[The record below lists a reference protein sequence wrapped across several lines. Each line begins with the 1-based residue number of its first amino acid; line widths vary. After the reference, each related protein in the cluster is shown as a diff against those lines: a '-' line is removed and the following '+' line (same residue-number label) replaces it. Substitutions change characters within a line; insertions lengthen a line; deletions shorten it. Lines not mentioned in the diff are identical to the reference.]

1 MMHMSVRDVRL
12 KWPEAERKLAATG
25 EIVITRDSR
34 PVARL
39 LPYGPERRGNRER
52 FDPTTHLRRLRQ
64 FWKGR
69 SVDVSTGALLKR
81 DRSD

>member
-1 MMHMSVRDVRL
+1 MMRMSVRDVRL
-12 KWPEAERKLAATG
+12 KWPDAERKLAATG
-25 EIVITRDSR
+25 EIVITRDSK

-39 LPYGPERRGNRER
+39 LPYGPERRRNRVR
-52 FDPTTHLRRLRQ
+52 FDPTTHLRWLRK

-69 SVDVSTGALLKR
+69 PIGISTAALLER